1 MVRHPKTL
9 IDFMQ
14 LYPTEEACRE
24 ALFQHRWPQGFSCR
38 RCGHDKAWHL
48 RGRGLYECAACHY
61 QGSLTAGTVLHSSR
75 TDLRKWLLAIWLLAS
90 TKKAPSAAELA
101 RQLGVTRKTA
111 WLVRRKI
118 VHALARREDELVLR
132 GIVELDEGFIGGKH
146 HGVENRGRRQPGK
159 TLVAMAAEHTAGGGL
174 GRAHLRVIENAGAES
189 LCAAARATIAPG
201 SCVQTDGWNG
211 YLGLA
216 DAGYGHLPCNL
227 PHGSDVD
234 EWLPWS
240 HIVLS
245 NFKRWTLDVFH
256 GVSPRH
262 LQAYLDEFCYRL
274 NRRDAREDLF
284 RRVLNRCL
292 LYTSPAPYSLLT
304 GT

>member
-1 MVRHPKTL
+1 MVQHPKTL
-9 IDFMQ
+9 IEFME

-24 ALFQHRWPQGFSCR
+24 ALFAHRWPQGFRCP
-38 RCGHDKAWHL
+38 RCGHEKAWHL
-48 RGRGLYECAACHY
+48 SGRGLYECAACHY
-61 QGSLTAGTVLHSSR
+61 QGSLTAGTVLHCTR

-90 TKKAPSAAELA
+90 TTKAPSAAELA
-101 RQLGVTRKTA
+101 RQLGVTGKTA

-132 GIVELDEGFIGGKH
+132 GIVELDEGFIGGRQK
-146 HGVENRGRRQPGK
+146 GAENRGRRQPGK
-159 TLVAMAAEHTAGGGL
+159 TLVAMAAEHTQGGGL
-174 GRAHLRVIENAGAES
+174 GRAHLRVIENASAAS
-189 LCAAARATIAPG
+189 LTAAALATIAPG

-211 YLGLA
+211 YLGF
-216 DAGYGHLPCNL
+216 DSAGYGHLPR
-227 PHGSDVD
+227 PMSTAADID
-234 EWLPWS
+234 AWLPWS
-240 HIVLS
+240 HIVLA

-256 GVSPRH
+256 GVSPKH

-274 NRRDAREDLF
+274 NRRDKREDLF

-292 LYTSPAPYSLLT
+292 LYTGPAPYSLLT